1 MPSLDSDFSSVVG
14 TPIFVAEILAV
25 FSAIRKMMRIV
36 SRRILLENTMRKNVS
51 GAPMRS
57 AKMPNQIDVLN
68 PARTKKT
75 ATTPAKRMDK
85 T

>member
-1 MPSLDSDFSSVVG
+1 
-14 TPIFVAEILAV
+14 
-25 FSAIRKMMRIV
+25 MMRIV

-68 PARTKKT
+68 PTRTKKT